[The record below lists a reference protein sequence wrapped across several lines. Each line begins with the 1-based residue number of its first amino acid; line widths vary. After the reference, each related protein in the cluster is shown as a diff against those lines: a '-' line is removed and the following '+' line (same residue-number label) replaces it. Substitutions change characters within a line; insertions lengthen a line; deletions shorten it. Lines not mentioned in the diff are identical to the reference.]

1 MGGRGASSSR
11 GGSGGGGGITSLDD
25 SGNFSQ
31 MQQYFQDKYGV
42 PVNSSVGTLPRDAQQ
57 AYLGGIDSALSEY
70 PGLAS
75 TITDVRVEAP
85 ARGRRSGSLVGAQAN
100 MGTGVISINP
110 KASNISSFDA
120 SSVKRLTTHEVGHL
134 LESRIAREKWKNSD
148 AALRA
153 MRAHDVAGSAVVAAA
168 DKAGARTIKAR
179 KNALRSISY
188 YASAGGNGEAF
199 AEAFADTVVNKNN
212 AKPLSKA
219 IMGEVSEYTK
229 HLKHGGNAKK

>member
-1 MGGRGASSSR
+1 
-11 GGSGGGGGITSLDD
+11 
-25 SGNFSQ
+25 
-31 MQQYFQDKYGV
+31 
-42 PVNSSVGTLPRDAQQ
+42 
-57 AYLGGIDSALSEY
+57 
-70 PGLAS
+70 
-75 TITDVRVEAP
+75 
-85 ARGRRSGSLVGAQAN
+85 

-134 LESRIAREKWKNSD
+134 LEGRIAREKWKNSD

-153 MRAHDVAGSAVVAAA
+153 MRAHDVAASAVFAAA

-219 IMGEVSEYTK
+219 IMQQVSAYTSK
-229 HLKHGGNAKK
+229 LRRG